1 MATPKELMQKLKYGT
16 AEHRKLLDAVRSRLR
31 MSERKMRDRYT
42 QMARNE
48 DRFQAYI
55 PESDLDALR
64 KNRRNQSGIPAYRTI
79 EIPYSYAVLMTA
91 HTYYSSVFLSRS
103 PVMQVMGRN
112 GEAEMNTQ
120 AVEAVLEYQRMIGEM
135 MVPLFIWLLDP
146 GKYGFGV
153 VWHYWDEQYINVRQ
167 EVEEPVMFMGMP
179 LIGVPPRKVERVM
192 ELPKYRGNKI
202 FNVRPQDFFPD
213 PRVPMRYFQRGE
225 FVGRYV
231 EHSWFDVV
239 EGERQGRY
247 FNVGKLRAMR
257 ADRTSQISGELISRE
272 TGGRTSDLPDD
283 STQDYNERIPAGFI
297 KSFELYLKVHPKEWG
312 FGSEDK
318 CEIWVVTISTNGI
331 IYGCEPHG
339 EYHGEFPCDVIE
351 HEPEGYSMFSR
362 SMLEI
367 CEPLT
372 DVITWLVNTHFYNVR
387 QTLNNQFVVDPSM
400 VVMKDVQN
408 PDPGKVIRL
417 KEMAYGKDVR
427 TAITQLQTQDVTRG
441 HLSDMSMMGDF
452 IQRVTGVVDPIMGM
466 TSQKSHTTATAV
478 RTASTMGINR
488 MKTNCEY
495 YSAMGWSPFIQKLI
509 QRTQQYMTWED
520 TYRVA
525 GELSQ
530 FGKPFVQVNPQMI
543 SGFYDFVPV
552 DGTLPVD
559 RFAQANLWQQLF
571 GQITKFPQIAQSYDI
586 AKIFAWVA
594 QLAGI
599 KNMQQFRLVPD
610 EMMQRRVDSGN
621 VIPLG
626 NAMREVPPSQAN
638 GMGPMQ

>member
-1 MATPKELMQKLKYGT
+1 
-16 AEHRKLLDAVRSRLR
+16 
-31 MSERKMRDRYT
+31 
-42 QMARNE
+42 
-48 DRFQAYI
+48 
-55 PESDLDALR
+55 
-64 KNRRNQSGIPAYRTI
+64 
-79 EIPYSYAVLMTA
+79 
-91 HTYYSSVFLSRS
+91 
-103 PVMQVMGRN
+103 
-112 GEAEMNTQ
+112 
-120 AVEAVLEYQRMIGEM
+120 
-135 MVPLFIWLLDP
+135 
-146 GKYGFGV
+146 
-153 VWHYWDEQYINVRQ
+153 
-167 EVEEPVMFMGMP
+167 
-179 LIGVPPRKVERVM
+179 
-192 ELPKYRGNKI
+192 
-202 FNVRPQDFFPD
+202 
-213 PRVPMRYFQRGE
+213 
-225 FVGRYV
+225 
-231 EHSWFDVV
+231 
-239 EGERQGRY
+239 
-247 FNVGKLRAMR
+247 
-257 ADRTSQISGELISRE
+257 
-272 TGGRTSDLPDD
+272 
-283 STQDYNERIPAGFI
+283 
-297 KSFELYLKVHPKEWG
+297 
-312 FGSEDK
+312 
-318 CEIWVVTISTNGI
+318 
-331 IYGCEPHG
+331 
-339 EYHGEFPCDVIE
+339 
-351 HEPEGYSMFSR
+351 
-362 SMLEI
+362 
-367 CEPLT
+367 
-372 DVITWLVNTHFYNVR
+372 VR